1 MSLTPSQKEELHSLV
16 WEQVGA
22 LPITLLYEL
31 KKLINKDKYMT
42 VYEKLNEIDTKK
54 TRVKEPEFSKM
65 IALCYPK
72 VKSKKT
78 YLINSPQPSTR
89 II

>member
-1 MSLTPSQKEELHSLV
+1 MSLTSSQKEELHSLV

-22 LPITLLYEL
+22 LPIPLLYEL
-31 KKLINKDKYMT
+31 KKLINNEKYLA

-54 TRVKEPEFSKM
+54 TSVKEPEFSKL
-65 IALCYPK
+65 IALCYPE
-72 VKSKKT
+72 VKSRKT

-89 II
+89 IV